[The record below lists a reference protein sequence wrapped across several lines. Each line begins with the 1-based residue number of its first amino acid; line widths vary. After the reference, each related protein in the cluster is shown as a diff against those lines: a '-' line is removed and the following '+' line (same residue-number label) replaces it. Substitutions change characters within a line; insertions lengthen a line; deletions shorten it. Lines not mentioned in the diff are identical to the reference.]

1 MNARKSYT
9 YTIEAQDIDFRR
21 RLSLASLTNF
31 VLITA
36 GRNADE
42 NGFGLLELQT
52 GNYTWV
58 LSRLVIDMK
67 RMPTEGDTL
76 SIETW
81 IEHVGTVF
89 TTRNFKLIDASGEII
104 GYAASTWAAI
114 DMDTRRSVRL
124 DTLPS
129 MHDFIV
135 PESTPIGVPGRIPN
149 ASGDVANTF
158 TIKYS
163 DIDVN
168 GHANSLHYV
177 QWISD
182 CFTLDFYRSHFI
194 RRFEIN
200 FLQELTF
207 GDEGE
212 VYREVGTCNEYYFQL
227 VTRDRG
233 AACRARLLFE
243 KSY

>member
-1 MNARKSYT
+1 MGAQKKYT
-9 YTIEAQDIDFRR
+9 YNIEAQDIDFRR
-21 RLSLASLTNF
+21 RVSLVSLTNF

-42 NGFGLLELQT
+42 NGFGLLELQNE
-52 GNYTWV
+52 NYTWV

-67 RMPTEGDTL
+67 RMPTEDDTL

-81 IEHVGTVF
+81 IEHVGSVF
-89 TTRNFKLIDASGEII
+89 TTRNFTLTDASGEVI
-104 GYAASTWAAI
+104 GYAASTWAVI
-114 DMDTRRSVRL
+114 NMKTRRSVPL
-124 DTLPS
+124 EALP
-129 MHDFIV
+129 MMQDYIV
-135 PESTPIGVPGRIPN
+135 HESTPVGVPGRIPN
-149 ASGDVANTF
+149 TNGEKANAF
-158 TIKYS
+158 TVKYS

-177 QWISD
+177 RWVSD
-182 CFTLDFYRSHFI
+182 CFSPDFYRKHYI

-207 GDEGE
+207 GDTGE
-212 VYREVGTCNEYYFQL
+212 VYRESGTEGEYHFQI
-227 VTRDRG
+227 VTRDKG

-243 KSY
+243 DAY

>member
-1 MNARKSYT
+1 MNARGSYT

-21 RLSLASLTNF
+21 RVSLASLTNF

-36 GRNADE
+36 GRNANE

-67 RMPTEGDTL
+67 RIPTEGDLL

-81 IEHVGTVF
+81 IEQVGTLF
-89 TTRNFKLIDASGEII
+89 TIRNFRLTDASGEVI

-114 DMDTRRSVRL
+114 DMETRRSVRL

-129 MHDFIV
+129 MRDFII
-135 PESTPIGVPGRIPN
+135 PESTPIGVPGRIPSAN
-149 ASGDVANTF
+149 GEVTNTF
-158 TIKYS
+158 TVKYS

-168 GHANSLHYV
+168 DHANSLHYI

-182 CFTLDFYRSHFI
+182 CFTLDFYRAHFI
-194 RRFEIN
+194 CRFEIN

-207 GDEGE
+207 GDEGK
-212 VYREVGTCNEYYFQL
+212 VYREALTGDEYLFQI

-233 AACRARLLFE
+233 TACRARLQFE
-243 KSY
+243 PAY